1 VVVVNGKK
9 AQNEGGIDA
18 IESTIVR
25 LDRFLAEHAAVF
37 YYWVLVLF
45 FFLSPSLAY
54 NFSELIEAHAVDT
67 YTEFLRANEDLLKQL
82 PPPKIAESYYL
93 ADNLYMFDE

>member
-1 VVVVNGKK
+1 MN
-9 AQNEGGIDA
+9 
-18 IESTIVR
+18 R
-25 LDRFLAEHAAVF
+25 LDRFMAEHAAVV
-37 YYWVLVLF
+37 YYWLLVLL

-67 YTEFLRANEDLLKQL
+67 YSEFLQANEQLLKQL
-82 PPPKIAESYYL
+82 PPPKIAQHYYL